1 MTALDTTVPRA
12 DIGTPALPPD
22 RIGLAGTD
30 GPQHVLAVDI
40 GAHGAAALL
49 DEAGARR
56 AVRPGLRPRSRRG
69 GPDRVGRHHAQEGR
83 AMTIETDGCSKASA
97 KEAP

>member
-1 MTALDTTVPRA
+1 MIETTGFPHFLPSHA
-12 DIGTPALPPD
+12 PA
-22 RIGLAGTD
+22 REGLI
-30 GPQHVLAVDI
+30 LAVDI

-83 AMTIETDGCSKASA
+83 AMAIETDGCSKASA